1 MKSSGLHK
9 SFLGLSS
16 DKSDT
21 RTDFPLFSSS
31 LDGALLIGIED
42 ENGLFTGL
50 ILLNSVRELIS
61 EGSVGKRVILLI
73 YLGA

>member
-9 SFLGLSS
+9 SFLGLSD

-31 LDGALLIGIED
+31 LEGALLMGIED
-42 ENGLFTGL
+42 DERLF
-50 ILLNSVRELIS
+50 
-61 EGSVGKRVILLI
+61 
-73 YLGA
+73 